1 MYKACLVHILPDFG
15 VVSLYSSNTVGNCA
29 ENLVIILISIS
40 LMITDVHSFVY
51 FLVIP
56 VSSPLEHLFK
66 HIALILMGSLITVL
80 GVIYIPYILMPY

>member
-1 MYKACLVHILPDFG
+1 MD
-15 VVSLYSSNTVGNCA
+15 NCA

-51 FLVIP
+51 FSVVP
-56 VSSPLEHLFK
+56 VSSPLEHLLK